1 MKELTKE
8 DIQKNSVDT
17 ISQYKIL
24 DYLKRN
30 LNIYEFQV
38 YLVDPDNIKILDKE
52 NKHLYFNYNSS
63 TKEIIARLLNLAL
76 ARYLEQEEKSHAF
89 FFQNIQ
95 DCSFASLLI
104 LCSSETCWA
113 GPEQPT
119 WLLAIL
125 IF

>member
-38 YLVDPDNIKILDKE
+38 YLVDPDNIKIFFKE
-52 NKHLYFNYNSS
+52 NFRQK
-63 TKEIIARLLNLAL
+63 KVRM
-76 ARYLEQEEKSHAF
+76 
-89 FFQNIQ
+89 
-95 DCSFASLLI
+95 
-104 LCSSETCWA
+104 
-113 GPEQPT
+113 
-119 WLLAIL
+119 
-125 IF
+125 

>member
-63 TKEIIARLLNLAL
+63 TKEITYQDEL
-76 ARYLEQEEKSHAF
+76 QEEKEH
-89 FFQNIQ
+89 
-95 DCSFASLLI
+95 DY
-104 LCSSETCWA
+104 
-113 GPEQPT
+113 
-119 WLLAIL
+119 AIGL
-125 IF
+125 